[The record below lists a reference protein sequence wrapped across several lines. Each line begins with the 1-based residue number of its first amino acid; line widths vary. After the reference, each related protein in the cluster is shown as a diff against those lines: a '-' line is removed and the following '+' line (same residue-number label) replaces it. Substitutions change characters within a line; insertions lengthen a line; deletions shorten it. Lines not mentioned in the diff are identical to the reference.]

1 MNSGE
6 YMLEGIIIKGIG
18 GFYYVKTPEGIIE
31 SRAKG
36 GFREKKEKPLVGDR
50 VKIKIS
56 DEDNSGYVVEIL
68 NRKSELIRP
77 AVANVSQVIIVASIK
92 NPDINSWLVDK
103 FILMAEHEGLDIVIC
118 LNKAELDEEATSR
131 YYNIYSKAGYD
142 VIKTS
147 ALEYKN
153 IDVLKKYLKNNISV
167 FAGPSGAGKSSLLNS
182 INKNFNLETSDV
194 SKKTKRGKHTTRH
207 AELLD
212 LGENTF
218 VLDTP
223 GFSALNLDF
232 VKDETEIREYFREIK
247 KYGQNCK
254 FISCLHNKEPNCGV
268 KEAIEEGYIT
278 KERYDNYLL
287 LLEEYK
293 NIRRY

>member
-18 GFYYVKTPEGIIE
+18 GFYYVKTSKGIIE

-36 GFREKKEKPLVGDR
+36 GFREKNEKPLVGDLVR
-50 VKIKIS
+50 IKIS

-68 NRKSELIRP
+68 KRKSELIRP

-92 NPDINSWLVDK
+92 DPDINPWLVDK
-103 FILMAEHEGLDIVIC
+103 FIMMAENERLNIVIC
-118 LNKAELDEEATSR
+118 LNKFDLDEEKTNK
-131 YYNIYSKAGYD
+131 YYDIYSKAGYN

-147 ALEYKN
+147 ALEKKN
-153 IDVLKKYLKNNISV
+153 IDDLKKCLENNISV
-167 FAGPSGAGKSSLLNS
+167 FAGPSGAGKSSLLNT
-182 INKNFNLETSDV
+182 INKSFNLETSDV
-194 SKKTKRGKHTTRH
+194 SRKTKRGKHTTRH

-212 LGENTF
+212 IGENTF

-223 GFSALNLDF
+223 GFSALNLNF
-232 VKDETEIREYFREIK
+232 INEETEIREYFREIK

-268 KEAIEEGYIT
+268 KTAVEEGYIS

-293 NIRRY
+293 STRRY